1 MRLRI
6 PKPMYFIA
14 FAGMALFMDSCAKNT
29 TIIYGNGEDNL
40 PETPQKETTLVTFN
54 ASVESRNLTRA
65 MSPMKKGIKST
76 LYAYQ
81 KAQSTT
87 SQETLFAE
95 GLYITSSPGVLSG
108 KDGYKMYLANG
119 IYNFYAVSD
128 NFSTIPPSFT
138 GQESEPLFNGIDYL
152 WWGSTDQDVSS
163 AQINIPIVFQHACT
177 QVVVE
182 VSAGDGIQLSR
193 LLSATI
199 TPPVPG
205 ASMTLS
211 TGVIPPATSY
221 DKPNKMGINGF
232 LAQYIMLPLQTN
244 DPMTLTLEVETDGN
258 NNSKTYSVQIPV
270 PSGELKAGDSYLF
283 SAVINGSSVSIP
295 SVSVKDWTEV
305 DETGNPLYPSQK

>member
-1 MRLRI
+1 MGSEMCLS
-6 PKPMYFIA
+6 
-14 FAGMALFMDSCAKNT
+14 DS
-29 TIIYGNGEDNL
+29 
-40 PETPQKETTLVTFN
+40 
-54 ASVESRNLTRA
+54 
-65 MSPMKKGIKST
+65 
-76 LYAYQ
+76 
-81 KAQSTT
+81 
-87 SQETLFAE
+87 
-95 GLYITSSPGVLSG
+95 
-108 KDGYKMYLANG
+108 
-119 IYNFYAVSD
+119 YNFYAVSD

-221 DKPNKMGINGF
+221 DKPDKMGINGF

-305 DETGNPLYPSQK
+305 DETGTPLYPSQI

>member
-1 MRLRI
+1 MVQVDLITGFLGAGKTTFLRR
-6 PKPMYFIA
+6 YA
-14 FAGMALFMDSCAKNT
+14 AWWAG
-29 TIIYGNGEDNL
+29 
-40 PETPQKETTLVTFN
+40 Q
-54 ASVESRNLTRA
+54 
-65 MSPMKKGIKST
+65 
-76 LYAYQ
+76 
-81 KAQSTT
+81 
-87 SQETLFAE
+87 
-95 GLYITSSPGVLSG
+95 GVKVCVLENDFG
-108 KDGYKMYLANG
+108 
-119 IYNFYAVSD
+119 AVNVD
-128 NFSTIPPSFT
+128 
-138 GQESEPLFNGIDYL
+138 
-152 WWGSTDQDVSS
+152 DQDVSS

-221 DKPNKMGINGF
+221 DKPDKMGINGF

>member
-1 MRLRI
+1 MKFRI

-14 FAGMALFMDSCAKNT
+14 FAGMALFIGGCAKNT

-81 KAQSTT
+81 ETQSTT
-87 SQETLFAE
+87 NQETLFAE

-193 LLSATI
+193 LLS
-199 TPPVPG
+199 
-205 ASMTLS
+205 LRR
-211 TGVIPPATSY
+211 
-221 DKPNKMGINGF
+221 F
-232 LAQYIMLPLQTN
+232 QEQT
-244 DPMTLTLEVETDGN
+244 
-258 NNSKTYSVQIPV
+258 
-270 PSGELKAGDSYLF
+270 
-283 SAVINGSSVSIP
+283 
-295 SVSVKDWTEV
+295 
-305 DETGNPLYPSQK
+305 

>member
-14 FAGMALFMDSCAKNT
+14 FAGMALFMGSCAKNT

-65 MSPMKKGIKST
+65 MSPMKKESKALCTPIKGT
-76 LYAYQ
+76 EYH
-81 KAQSTT
+81 QSGN
-87 SQETLFAE
+87 SVCRRVVHHFL
-95 GLYITSSPGVLSG
+95 SGVLSG

-199 TPPVPG
+199 TPPVR
-205 ASMTLS
+205 SEHDTLHR
-211 TGVIPPATSY
+211 SY
-221 DKPNKMGINGF
+221 
-232 LAQYIMLPLQTN
+232 
-244 DPMTLTLEVETDGN
+244 
-258 NNSKTYSVQIPV
+258 
-270 PSGELKAGDSYLF
+270 
-283 SAVINGSSVSIP
+283 SSRNII
-295 SVSVKDWTEV
+295 
-305 DETGNPLYPSQK
+305 